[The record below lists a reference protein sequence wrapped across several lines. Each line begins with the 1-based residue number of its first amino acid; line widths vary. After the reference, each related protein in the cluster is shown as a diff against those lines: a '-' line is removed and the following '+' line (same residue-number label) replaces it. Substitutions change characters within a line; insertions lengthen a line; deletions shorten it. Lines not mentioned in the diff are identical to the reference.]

1 MVRQHNQEERMAKN
15 VQVLLASRP
24 TGQVEESNFN
34 IVETDIA
41 KPGGGEVLVRNLW
54 LSLDPYMRGR
64 MNAVK
69 SYAKYVEIG
78 EVMTGGTVGEV
89 IESNNPKFKVGDHV
103 VGSLGW
109 QLYAT
114 SNGEG
119 LTVVDP
125 KLVPLSA
132 WLGVCGMPGATA
144 WIGLLEH
151 CAPKAGETVLVS
163 AASGAVGSAV
173 GQLAKLQGCRAVG
186 IAGGPEKCRHVVADL
201 GFDACVDY
209 KAGNLLESLRAACP
223 AGVDNYFE
231 NVGGEVMDTAFRLL
245 NPFSRVALCGLISD
259 YNRPEPYG
267 TKMIRSLLVNRV
279 KLQGF
284 IVFDRQ
290 DLYVRAV
297 AQMAKYVSEGK
308 IKYRESVADGIRSA
322 PKAFMGLLQGKNF
335 GKQVVK
341 LA

>member
-1 MVRQHNQEERMAKN
+1 MARNRQF
-15 VQVLLASRP
+15 VLASRP
-24 TGQVEESNFN
+24 TGWVEESNFKL
-34 IVETDIA
+34 VETDIP
-41 KPGGGEVLVRNLW
+41 KPAPGELLVRNLW

-69 SYAKYVEIG
+69 SYTKFVEIG
-78 EVMTGGTVGEV
+78 EVMVGGTVGEV
-89 IESNNPKFKVGDHV
+89 IESHHPRFKPGDHV

-109 QLYAT
+109 QLYAV
-114 SNGEG
+114 SSGEG
-119 LTVVDP
+119 LMKVDP

-132 WLGVCGMPGATA
+132 YLGVCGMPGATA

-163 AASGAVGSAV
+163 AATGAVGSVV
-173 GQLAKLQGCRAVG
+173 GQIARLQGCRAVG
-186 IAGGPEKCRHVVADL
+186 IAGGRRKCDYAVKEL

-209 KAGNLLESLRAACP
+209 KAGKLLDDLKAACP
-223 AGVDNYFE
+223 DGVDCYFE

-259 YNRPEPYG
+259 YNTIEPHG
-267 TKMIRSLLVNRV
+267 VKMIRSLLTNRV

-290 DLYVRAV
+290 DLYLRAV
-297 AQMAKYVSEGK
+297 SQLAKWVAQGR
-308 IKYRESVADGIRSA
+308 IKYHETVAEGLESA
-322 PKAFMGLLQGKNF
+322 PKAFIGLLKGENL
-335 GKQVVK
+335 GKQLVK

>member
-1 MVRQHNQEERMAKN
+1 MAKN
-15 VQVLLASRP
+15 IQVQLASRP
-24 TGQVEESNFN
+24 TGPVEESNFKV
-34 IVETDIA
+34 VETDMP
-41 KPGGGEVLVRNLW
+41 KPGGGEILVRNLW

-69 SYAKYVEIG
+69 SYSKYVDIG
-78 EVMTGGTVGEV
+78 EVMVGGTVGEV
-89 IESNNPKFKVGDHV
+89 IESNNPKFKPGDHV

-109 QLYAT
+109 QLYAN
-114 SNGEG
+114 SNGDG
-119 LTVVDP
+119 LTVIDP

-144 WIGLLEH
+144 WIGLLEY

-163 AASGAVGSAV
+163 AASGAVGGIV

-186 IAGGPEKCRHVVADL
+186 IAGGAKKCDYAVKEL

-209 KAGNLLESLRAACP
+209 KAGKLIDDLKAACP
-223 AGVDNYFE
+223 NGVDNYFE
-231 NVGGEVMDTAFRLL
+231 NVGGEVMDAAFRVL
-245 NPFSRVALCGLISD
+245 NPFSRVALCGMISD
-259 YNRPEPYG
+259 YNATEAYG
-267 TKMIRSLLVNRV
+267 TKMMRSLLVNRV

-297 AQMAKYVSEGK
+297 AQLAKYVAQGKLKYHETVAEG
-308 IKYRESVADGIRSA
+308 IHNA
-322 PKAFMGLLQGKNF
+322 PKAFIGLLKGANL
-335 GKQVVK
+335 GKQLVK

>member
-1 MVRQHNQEERMAKN
+1 MAKN
-15 VQVLLASRP
+15 LQVLLASRP
-24 TGQVEESNFN
+24 TGWVEESNFN
-34 IVETDIA
+34 IVESEIP
-41 KPGGGEVLVRNLW
+41 KPAPGEFLVRNLW

-89 IESNNPKFKVGDHV
+89 VESSHPKFRKGDHV

-119 LTVVDP
+119 VMHVDP
-125 KLVPLSA
+125 KAVPLQA
-132 WLGVCGMPGATA
+132 YLGVCGMPGATA
-144 WIGLLEH
+144 WMGLLEY

-163 AASGAVGSAV
+163 AATGAVGSVV

-186 IAGGPEKCRHVVADL
+186 IAGGAAKCEFAVKEL

-209 KAGNLLESLRAACP
+209 KAGKLLDDLRAACP
-223 AGVDNYFE
+223 NGVDNYFE
-231 NVGGEVMDTAFRLL
+231 NVGGEVMDTAFRVL
-245 NPFSRVALCGLISD
+245 NPFSRVALCGMISD
-259 YNRPEPYG
+259 YNATEAYG
-267 TKMIRSLLVNRV
+267 AKMMRALLVNRV
-279 KLQGF
+279 RLQGF
-284 IVFDRQ
+284 IVFDRP
-290 DLYVRAV
+290 DLYQKAV
-297 AQMAKYVSEGK
+297 TQLAKWVSQGRIRYHET
-308 IKYRESVADGIRSA
+308 VADGLQNA
-322 PKAFMGLLQGKNF
+322 PKAFIGLLKGQNL
-335 GKQVVK
+335 GKQLVR

>member
-1 MVRQHNQEERMAKN
+1 MAKN
-15 VQVLLASRP
+15 MQVLLANRP
-24 TGQVEESNFN
+24 TGPVEESNFN
-34 IVETDIA
+34 IVETDIPKA
-41 KPGGGEVLVRNLW
+41 SGGEILVKNYW

-69 SYAKYVEIG
+69 SYTKYVEIG
-78 EVMTGGTVGEV
+78 EVMTGGTVGAV
-89 IESNNPKFKVGDHV
+89 IESNNPKFKIGDHV

-109 QLYAT
+109 QNYAT

-119 LTVVDP
+119 LAIVDT
-125 KLVPLSA
+125 KIVPPA
-132 WLGVCGMPGATA
+132 AYLGVCGMPGVTA
-144 WIGLLEH
+144 WIGLLEY

-163 AASGAVGSAV
+163 AASGAVGGVV

-186 IAGGPEKCRHVVADL
+186 IAGGPKKCEYAVKEL

-209 KAGNLLESLRAACP
+209 KAGKLIDDLKAACP
-223 AGVDNYFE
+223 GGVDNYFE
-231 NVGGEVMDTAFRLL
+231 NVGGEVMDAAFRVL

-290 DLYVRAV
+290 DLYPRAV
-297 AQMAKYVSEGK
+297 AALVKAVSQGK
-308 IKYRESVADGIRSA
+308 IKYRETIAEGLQNA
-322 PKAFMGLLQGKNF
+322 PKAFMGLLKGDNL
-335 GKQVVK
+335 GKQLVK